1 MNRIEIYSNK
11 KKAFFLLLGSL
22 MFVILGLFCFINAEN
37 IKNNLFRN
45 PLIIQIVGIASILF
59 FGFGIYVAIRQ
70 LIRNKLM
77 LVIDEKGITVNPK
90 KEEIIDW
97 KDIDG
102 FSEIKINNVKIII
115 IQMNNSQ
122 DYIDNESN
130 KIRKS
135 LMKYNLENYGS
146 PFNISVST
154 MDLKYEELLKL
165 LNENLIEYKFGS

>member
-1 MNRIEIYSNK
+1 
-11 KKAFFLLLGSL
+11 
-22 MFVILGLFCFINAEN
+22 
-37 IKNNLFRN
+37 
-45 PLIIQIVGIASILF
+45 
-59 FGFGIYVAIRQ
+59 
-70 LIRNKLM
+70 M

-90 KEEIIDW
+90 KEEIDRL

-135 LMKYNLENYGS
+135 LMKYNLKITVHRLSSLYQQW
-146 PFNISVST
+146 I
-154 MDLKYEELLKL
+154 
-165 LNENLIEYKFGS
+165 